1 MMTLRLHCFR
11 FSIFRSRRYLRSLG
25 CLSFLALLVGCVNQ
39 CEVPFPPSSFID
51 KMRILAIQAE
61 PPEVTPGQP
70 VKLRFLAVDSKGI
83 VPSTG
88 FLPFPSCLSDGG
100 PADPSALWV
109 GCLPGVGPVEDSSR
123 SCTDFSFVS
132 GASDGGVA
140 DAGGADAG
148 GGIDL
153 SKFQITSPPCG
164 VSVSWQTPAAYL
176 NPLNVE
182 EQTKGREAV
191 MVLSARIQGL
201 DQVSFKRVRL
211 SKREPPK
218 QNTNPRFLGVTMGGM
233 EVDCCDERN
242 PDACKP
248 HEIPADASIEIRAR
262 IDPQS
267 QDLLPTPLPDQ
278 PREDISIVWFTN
290 AGEFNRQSTVLSG
303 KNNPKNSPWPTW
315 FPTDFQGKP
324 LPEGTQATLVAVA
337 QDFRG
342 GIGWMVCRLR
352 LGPPKKTEAVPD

>member
-1 MMTLRLHCFR
+1 MIFVQRR
-11 FSIFRSRRYLRSLG
+11 FVRVIGFV
-25 CLSFLALLVGCVNQ
+25 SFLVLLVGCVNQ

-51 KMRILAIQAE
+51 KMRILAIQAD
-61 PPEVTPGQP
+61 PPEVTPGQA
-70 VKLRFLAVDSKGI
+70 VNLRFLAVDSKGI
-83 VPSTG
+83 VPSAG
-88 FLPFPSCLSDGG
+88 LLPFPSCIADGG

-123 SCTDFSFVS
+123 SCTDFSFLG
-132 GASDGGVA
+132 GAADGGSSDGGA
-140 DAGGADAG
+140 DGGGSADGG
-148 GGIDL
+148 GGIDP

-164 VSVSWQTPAAYL
+164 ASVRWQTPAAYL
-176 NPLNVE
+176 EPLNAE
-182 EQTKGREAV
+182 EQAKGREAV

-211 SKREPPK
+211 SKREPAK
-218 QNTNPRFLGVTMGGM
+218 QNTNPRFLGATMGGM

-242 PDACKP
+242 PAACKP
-248 HEIPADASIEIRAR
+248 HEIPADASVEIRVR

-278 PREDISIVWFTN
+278 PREDISVVWFTN
-290 AGEFNRQSTVLSG
+290 AGEFNRQSTLLSG
-303 KNNPKNSPWPTW
+303 KNKPSDSPWPTW

-324 LPEGTQATLVAVA
+324 LSEGTEATIVAVA

-352 LGPPKKTEAVPD
+352 LGPPKKKEATPD